1 MGLVHGSARLV
12 AALAIFAGV
21 LPCDV
26 AFAQVPV
33 PGFTTFS
40 KNTFAGI
47 STPASSVELVQAV
60 MDYAP
65 GAKLPANTLRAPRV
79 FTVIE
84 GELTVRIGAGTDVY
98 AAGKGAPVPAG
109 TAVTITN
116 ASTTASARVFVS
128 TLLPAGARDRVLE
141 SGTTNRNVMPKAT
154 FVSRIPMYRLPAVVE
169 LVQLGYR
176 FDVGYATPNH
186 VMMQPH
192 LQTITEGECSYNY
205 LDGASESYGPGE
217 QAQMYVGRPG
227 NMAASGQVS
236 CVFLMTWV
244 KTSAKPYTVLMP
256 ANRQ

>member
-1 MGLVHGSARLV
+1 MHGSAPLV
-12 AALAIFAGV
+12 AALAILAGV
-21 LPCDV
+21 LPGDV
-26 AFAQVPV
+26 AVAQAPV
-33 PGFTTFS
+33 PGFSTFS

-47 STPASSVELVQAV
+47 ATPGPSIELVQAV

-65 GAKLPANTLRAPRV
+65 GAKSPANTLHAPRV

-84 GELTVRIGAGTDVY
+84 GELTVRIGDGTNVY

-109 TAVTITN
+109 TAVTMTN

-128 TLLPAGARDRVLE
+128 TLLPAGATDRALE
-141 SGTTNRNVMPKAT
+141 SGTANRSVMPKAT

-169 LVQLGYR
+169 LVQMGYR
-176 FDVGYATPNH
+176 YDVGYTTPNH

-205 LDGASESYGPGE
+205 LDGTSESYGPGE

-227 NMAASGQVS
+227 NMATSGHVR

-244 KTSAKPYTVLMP
+244 KTSAKPYTVIMP
-256 ANRQ
+256 ANRR